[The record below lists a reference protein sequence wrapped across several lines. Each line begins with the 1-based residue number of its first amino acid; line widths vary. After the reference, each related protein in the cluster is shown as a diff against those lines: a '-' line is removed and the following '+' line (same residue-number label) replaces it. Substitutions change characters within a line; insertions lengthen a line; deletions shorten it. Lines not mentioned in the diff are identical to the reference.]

1 MNETGGFDWANLNKA
16 NEALN
21 KKLED
26 PEEKRIFEEIQRE
39 NLRRGLTTQKNEQV
53 NIGNSISQRFK
64 SISYHGVMIN
74 NKRYYIDNEQRTY
87 LCETTL
93 DYY

>member
-26 PEEKRIFEEIQRE
+26 PEEKRIFEEIQRGE
-39 NLRRGLTTQKNEQV
+39 VVDIK
-53 NIGNSISQRFK
+53 K
-64 SISYHGVMIN
+64 
-74 NKRYYIDNEQRTY
+74 YYEDNQDKIKGEIVVLVY
-87 LCETTL
+87 
-93 DYY
+93 